1 MSFPM
6 VHPAAAACGN
16 VSTGYSSKALSSNEL
31 WEKDGRGGS
40 ISRDELG
47 LSKSSSSS
55 GMTLEQ

>member
-6 VHPAAAACGN
+6 VHLAAAACGN

-31 WEKDGRGGS
+31 WEKAGRGGS

-47 LSKSSSSS
+47 LSKGFSSSS
-55 GMTLEQ
+55 MTLEQ

>member
-6 VHPAAAACGN
+6 VHLAAAACGN

-31 WEKDGRGGS
+31 WEKAGRGGS

-47 LSKSSSSS
+47 LSKGSSSSS
-55 GMTLEQ
+55 MMLE

>member
-6 VHPAAAACGN
+6 VHLAAAACGN

-31 WEKDGRGGS
+31 WEKADRGGS

-47 LSKSSSSS
+47 LSKGSSSSS
-55 GMTLEQ
+55 MTLEQ